1 MRVCVLLLCFGDPGL
16 GEGREDSPWTPDT
29 GHVFIM
35 SGLKRRDCEK
45 VEGLWGRTQISHLL
59 RFCLL
64 SCNGTRTAFLNL
76 SLLSQQPNITACS
89 PMPIQSSGEML
100 LLYEW
105 LLLHA
110 TPVMSMVFLFLLP
123 LILTIQNVLE
133 KKLIN

>member
-1 MRVCVLLLCFGDPGL
+1 
-16 GEGREDSPWTPDT
+16 
-29 GHVFIM
+29 
-35 SGLKRRDCEK
+35 
-45 VEGLWGRTQISHLL
+45 
-59 RFCLL
+59 
-64 SCNGTRTAFLNL
+64 
-76 SLLSQQPNITACS
+76 
-89 PMPIQSSGEML
+89 MPIQSSGEML

>member
-1 MRVCVLLLCFGDPGL
+1 MGKN
-16 GEGREDSPWTPDT
+16 TN
-29 GHVFIM
+29 
-35 SGLKRRDCEK
+35 
-45 VEGLWGRTQISHLL
+45 ISLAPV
-59 RFCLL
+59 CLL

-76 SLLSQQPNITACS
+76 SLLSQQPDITACS